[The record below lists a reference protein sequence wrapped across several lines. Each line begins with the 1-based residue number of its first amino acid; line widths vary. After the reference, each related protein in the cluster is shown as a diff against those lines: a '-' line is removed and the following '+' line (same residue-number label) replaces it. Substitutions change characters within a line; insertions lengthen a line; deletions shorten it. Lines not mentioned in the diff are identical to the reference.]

1 MKLLIIYI
9 DQKKKSQEFYQQ
21 KSLMSKMS
29 STSKNIQLDKSI
41 TNNYKERKNTLKII
55 NDRSLIQKLSI
66 IGLIINF
73 LFREFWLKYFENALI
88 IYWTIMLFFIAGLL
102 LFPKKKE

>member
-1 MKLLIIYI
+1 MGGWIASAGSCSIGFNPVPSVGIGKIFV
-9 DQKKKSQEFYQQ
+9 KG
-21 KSLMSKMS
+21 
-29 STSKNIQLDKSI
+29 LDVKSI
-41 TNNYKERKNTLKII
+41 NRRKPKIIISWKNTLKII

-73 LFREFWLKYFENALI
+73 LLREFWLKYFENALI

-102 LFPKKKE
+102 FFPKKKE

>member
-1 MKLLIIYI
+1 MVKRGNEVNFEYSRNLILEKINSFFGY
-9 DQKKKSQEFYQQ
+9 DA
-21 KSLMSKMS
+21 
-29 STSKNIQLDKSI
+29 IQNL
-41 TNNYKERKNTLKII
+41 KERKNTLKII

-73 LFREFWLKYFENALI
+73 LLREFWLKYFENALI

-102 LFPKKKE
+102 FFPKKKE

>member
-1 MKLLIIYI
+1 MIIYI
-9 DQKKKSQEFYQQ
+9 DQKKQSQEFYQQ

-41 TNNYKERKNTLKII
+41 TNNLKERKNTLKII

-73 LFREFWLKYFENALI
+73 LLREFWLKYFENALI

>member
-1 MKLLIIYI
+1 MIIDI
-9 DQKKKSQEFYQQ
+9 DQKKQSQEFYQQ

-29 STSKNIQLDKSI
+29 STSKKIQLDKSI
-41 TNNYKERKNTLKII
+41 TNNLKERKNTLKII

-73 LFREFWLKYFENALI
+73 LLREFWLKYFENALI